1 VPLNQRQV
9 LAPGLGKWPTLLW
22 LSLATLLAMAT
33 WFSASAVVPALT
45 TAWNLDEAG
54 RAWLTM
60 SVQLGFVVG
69 ALGSALLN
77 LADRISA
84 RYLFSLSAFLAAA
97 ATALVPTAS
106 NLTVALLLRLLT
118 GFALVGVYP
127 VAMRL
132 VATWTR
138 ADRGFGIGLL
148 VGAITLGNA
157 MPHLLN
163 AAGGAG
169 DWQRVLYGAAGLAA
183 IGGVIAAS
191 VAHEGPY
198 ATHIPPFDW
207 RQVGRILRQRELVL
221 VNLGY
226 LGHMWELFAMLTW
239 LPIFLAV
246 SFQAS
251 GHDPMWASATAF
263 IAISMGAFSSLAAGI
278 LADRMGRTT
287 ITIAAL
293 AVSGSCALLV
303 GWLFGAHPTVL
314 VPLCLLWG
322 LAVSPDSAQF
332 SAAASELSRP
342 EYIGTALTLQ
352 TCLGFLLTLAT
363 IRLVPSLEHWV
374 GWGWAF
380 AALALGPAVGI
391 WAMARLRRVLAVTP
405 SSERAQAFIRAR
417 GGHSR

>member
-1 VPLNQRQV
+1 
-9 LAPGLGKWPTLLW
+9 
-22 LSLATLLAMAT
+22 MAT

-54 RAWLTM
+54 RSWLTM

-69 ALGSALLN
+69 ALGSALHN
-77 LADRISA
+77 LADRVSA
-84 RYLFSLSAFLAAA
+84 RRLFALSALLAAA
-97 ATALVPTAS
+97 ATALVPSAS
-106 NLTVALLLRLLT
+106 SLAVALPLRFLT
-118 GFALVGVYP
+118 GLALVGVYP

-138 ADRGFGIGLL
+138 ADRGLGIGML
-148 VGAITLGNA
+148 VGAITFGNA

-163 AAGGAG
+163 ALGGAG
-169 DWQRVLYGAAGLAA
+169 DWRRVLYAAAALAA
-183 IGGVIAAS
+183 IGGVIAAAIVS
-191 VAHEGPY
+191 EGPN
-198 ATHIPPFDW
+198 ATRVPPFDW
-207 RQVGRILRQRELVL
+207 RQAGRILRQRELVL

-239 LPIFLAV
+239 LPIFLAA
-246 SFQAS
+246 SFQVS
-251 GHDPMWASATAF
+251 GHDPTWASATAF
-263 IAISMGAFSSLAAGI
+263 IAISMGAFSSLAAGV
-278 LADRMGRTT
+278 LADRLGRTT

-293 AVSGSCALLV
+293 SVSGSCALLV
-303 GWLFGAHPTVL
+303 GWLFGAYPAVL

-332 SAAASELSRP
+332 SAAASELSHP

-363 IRLVPSLEHWV
+363 IRLVPSVEQWG

-380 AALALGPAVGI
+380 AALALGPVVGI
-391 WAMARLRRVLAVTP
+391 WAMARLRRMLAVTP
-405 SSERAQAFIRAR
+405 SSKRAA
-417 GGHSR
+417 

>member
-1 VPLNQRQV
+1 MTGATDR
-9 LAPGLGKWPTLLW
+9 AAFGKWPTLLW
-22 LSLATLLAMAT
+22 LALATLLAMAT

-45 TAWNLDEAG
+45 QTWNLDEAG

-77 LADRISA
+77 LADRVPA
-84 RYLFSLSAFLAAA
+84 RRLFTLSALLAAA
-97 ATALVPTAS
+97 ATALVPAAAG
-106 NLTVALLLRLLT
+106 LALALPLRFLT
-118 GFALVGVYP
+118 GLALVGVYP
-127 VAMRL
+127 VAMRI

-138 ADRGFGIGLL
+138 ADRGLGIGLL

-157 MPHLLN
+157 TPHLL
-163 AAGGAG
+163 AAVGGAG
-169 DWQRVLYGAAGLAA
+169 DWRRVLYAAAGLAA
-183 IGGVIAAS
+183 LGGIVAAV
-191 VAHEGPY
+191 VAREGPY
-198 ATHIPPFDW
+198 ATRIPPFDW
-207 RQVGRILRQRELVL
+207 RQAGRILRQRELVL

-226 LGHMWELFAMLTW
+226 LGHMWELFAMMTW
-239 LPIFLAV
+239 LPVFLAA
-246 SFQAS
+246 SYRAS
-251 GHDPMWASATAF
+251 GHDPAWASLTAF
-263 IAISMGAFSSLAAGI
+263 VAIGMGTPSSLAAGVM
-278 LADRMGRTT
+278 ADRLGRST

-293 AVSGSCALLV
+293 AVSGGCALLV
-303 GWLFGAHPTVL
+303 GWLFGAHPGLL

-363 IRLVPSLEHWV
+363 IRLVPTLEGWA

-380 AALALGPAVGI
+380 AALALGPAIGI
-391 WAMARLRRVLAVTP
+391 WAMARLRHWLARSRP
-405 SSERAQAFIRAR
+405 AGRAA
-417 GGHSR
+417 

>member
-1 VPLNQRQV
+1 MTRGTGR
-9 LAPGLGKWPTLLW
+9 AEFGKWPTLLW
-22 LSLATLLAMAT
+22 LALATLLAMAT

-45 TAWNLDEAG
+45 AAWDLDEAG
-54 RAWLTM
+54 RAGLTM

-77 LADRISA
+77 LADRVPTRRLFAFSA
-84 RYLFSLSAFLAAA
+84 LLAAA
-97 ATALVPTAS
+97 ATALVPIAS
-106 NLTVALLLRLLT
+106 GLALALPLRFLT
-118 GFALVGVYP
+118 GLALVGVYP
-127 VAMRL
+127 VGMRI

-138 ADRGFGIGLL
+138 TDRGLGIGLL

-163 AAGGAG
+163 AAGGAD
-169 DWQRVLYGAAGLAA
+169 DWRRVLYAAAALAVLGAL
-183 IGGVIAAS
+183 IAAV
-191 VAHEGPY
+191 VAREGPY
-198 ATHIPPFDW
+198 ATRIPPFDW
-207 RQVGRILRQRELVL
+207 RQAGRILRQRELVL

-239 LPIFLAV
+239 LPIFLAA
-246 SFQAS
+246 SFRAS
-251 GHDPMWASATAF
+251 GHDPAWASLTAF
-263 IAISMGAFSSLAAGI
+263 VAISMGALSSLAAGI
-278 LADRMGRTT
+278 LADRLGRTT

-293 AVSGSCALLV
+293 AVSGSCALLT
-303 GWLFGAHPTVL
+303 GWLFGAQPALL

-352 TCLGFLLTLAT
+352 TCLGFLLTLVT
-363 IRLVPSLEHWV
+363 IRLVPSLEPWA

-380 AALALGPAVGI
+380 AALALGPVVGI
-391 WAMARLRRVLAVTP
+391 WAMSNLRRWLAATR
-405 SSERAQAFIRAR
+405 S
-417 GGHSR
+417 GGRTN

>member
-1 VPLNQRQV
+1 
-9 LAPGLGKWPTLLW
+9 
-22 LSLATLLAMAT
+22 
-33 WFSASAVVPALT
+33 VVPELT
-45 TAWNLDEAG
+45 VAWNLDEAG

-60 SVQLGFVVG
+60 SVQIGFVVG

-77 LADRISA
+77 LADRVSA
-84 RYLFSLSAFLAAA
+84 RRLFSLSAFVAAG
-97 ATALVPTAS
+97 ATALVPVAS
-106 NLTVALLLRLLT
+106 DLRLALPLRFLT

-138 ADRGFGIGLL
+138 ADRGLGIGLL

-163 AAGGAG
+163 AIGGAS
-169 DWQRVLYGAAGLAA
+169 DWRSVLYAAAGFAA
-183 IGGVIAAS
+183 CGGIIAAA
-191 VAHEGPY
+191 VAREGPY
-198 ATHIPPFDW
+198 ATRRPPFDW
-207 RQVGRILRQRELVL
+207 RQAGRILRQRELVL

-226 LGHMWELFAMLTW
+226 LGHMWELFAMLAW
-239 LPIFLAV
+239 LPLFLAA
-246 SFQAS
+246 SYRAS
-251 GHDPMWASATAF
+251 GHDPSWASATAF
-263 IAISMGAFSSLAAGI
+263 VAISAGAPSSLAAGV
-278 LADRMGRTT
+278 LADRLGRTT

-293 AVSGSCALLV
+293 AVSGACALAT
-303 GWLFGAHPTVL
+303 GWFFGAHPAVL

-363 IRLVPSLEHWV
+363 IRLVPTLEAWA

-380 AALALGPAVGI
+380 AALALGPMVGI
-391 WAMARLRRVLAVTP
+391 WAMVSLRRWIELRRSP
-405 SSERAQAFIRAR
+405 
-417 GGHSR
+417 

>member
-1 VPLNQRQV
+1 MTGGTDR
-9 LAPGLGKWPTLLW
+9 AESGKWPTLLW
-22 LSLATLLAMAT
+22 LALATLLAMST

-45 TAWNLDEAG
+45 RVWDLDEAG

-77 LADRISA
+77 LADRVPA
-84 RYLFSLSAFLAAA
+84 RRLFTLSAFLAAA
-97 ATALVPTAS
+97 VTALVPTAS
-106 NLTVALLLRLLT
+106 GLTIALPLRFFT
-118 GFALVGVYP
+118 GLALVGVYP
-127 VAMRL
+127 VAMRV

-138 ADRGFGIGLL
+138 TDRGLGIGLL
-148 VGAITLGNA
+148 VGAITFGNA

-163 AAGGAG
+163 AIGGAG
-169 DWQRVLYGAAGLAA
+169 DWRRVLYAAAGLAA
-183 IGGVIAAS
+183 LGGLIA
-191 VAHEGPY
+191 VAVVREGPY
-198 ATHIPPFDW
+198 KTRTPPFDW
-207 RQVGRILRQRELVL
+207 RQAGRILRQRDLVL

-226 LGHMWELFAMLTW
+226 LGHMWELFAVLAW
-239 LPIFLAV
+239 LPVFLAA
-246 SFQAS
+246 SYGAS
-251 GHDPMWASATAF
+251 GHDPAWASLTAF
-263 IAISMGAFSSLAAGI
+263 VAISMGAASSLIAGI
-278 LADRMGRTT
+278 LADRLGRTT

-293 AVSGSCALLV
+293 TVSGSCALLT
-303 GWLFGAHPTVL
+303 GWLFGAHPALL

-363 IRLVPSLEHWV
+363 IRLVPTLEREV

-380 AALALGPAVGI
+380 AVLALGPVVGV
-391 WAMARLRRVLAVTP
+391 WAMASLRRTLA
-405 SSERAQAFIRAR
+405 Q
-417 GGHSR
+417 SRPAGRVA

>member
-1 VPLNQRQV
+1 MW
-9 LAPGLGKWPTLLW
+9 LAPGRTPSLGKWPTLLW
-22 LSLATLLAMAT
+22 LALATLLAMAT

-45 TAWNLDEAG
+45 RAWDLDEAG

-77 LADRISA
+77 LADRVPT
-84 RYLFSLSAFLAAA
+84 RRFFTLSALLAAT

-106 NLTVALLLRLLT
+106 GLALALPLRFLT

-138 ADRGFGIGLL
+138 TDRGLGIGLL

-163 AAGGAG
+163 AIGGTG
-169 DWQRVLYGAAGLAA
+169 DWGRVLYAAAVLAVLGGLIAA
-183 IGGVIAAS
+183 IV
-191 VAHEGPY
+191 VREGPY
-198 ATHIPPFDW
+198 ATRIPPFDW
-207 RQVGRILRQRELVL
+207 RQAGRILRQQELVL

-226 LGHMWELFAMLTW
+226 LGHMWELFAMLAW
-239 LPIFLAV
+239 LPVFLAA
-246 SFQAS
+246 SYRAS
-251 GHDPMWASATAF
+251 GHDPAWASLTAF
-263 IAISMGAFSSLAAGI
+263 VAISMGAPSSLLAGV
-278 LADRMGRTT
+278 LADRLGRAT

-293 AVSGSCALLV
+293 AISGSCALLT
-303 GWLFGAHPTVL
+303 GWLFGAQPALL

-342 EYIGTALTLQ
+342 EYIGTVLTLQ
-352 TCLGFLLTLAT
+352 TCLGFLLTLVA
-363 IRLVPSLEHWV
+363 IRLVPTLAPWA

-380 AALALGPAVGI
+380 AALALGPAIGI
-391 WAMARLRRVLAVTP
+391 WAMTSLRRRLAAT
-405 SSERAQAFIRAR
+405 RA
-417 GGHSR
+417 GGRSWT

>member
-1 VPLNQRQV
+1 MAMDEVRTPDLE
-9 LAPGLGKWPTLLW
+9 KWPTLLW

-54 RAWLTM
+54 RSWLTM

-84 RYLFSLSAFLAAA
+84 RYLFTLSAFLAAA
-97 ATALVPTAS
+97 ATALVPNAS
-106 NLTVALLLRLLT
+106 SLTVALLLRFLT

-138 ADRGFGIGLL
+138 TDRGMGIGLL

-157 MPHLLN
+157 MPQLLN
-163 AAGGAG
+163 ALGGAG
-169 DWQRVLYGAAGLAA
+169 NWRWVLYAAAGLAA
-183 IGGVIAAS
+183 IGGLIAAI

-198 ATHIPPFDW
+198 ATRIPPFDW

-239 LPIFLAV
+239 LPVFLAA
-246 SFQAS
+246 SYRAS
-251 GHDPMWASATAF
+251 GHDPTWASLTAF
-263 IAISMGAFSSLAAGI
+263 VAISMGAMSSLAVGVM
-278 LADRMGRTT
+278 ADRLGRTL
-287 ITIAAL
+287 IVIAAL
-293 AVSGSCALLV
+293 AVSGSCALLM
-303 GWLFGAHPTVL
+303 GWLFGAHPVLL

-322 LAVSPDSAQF
+322 FAVSPDSAQF
-332 SAAASELSRP
+332 SAAASELSRSD
-342 EYIGTALTLQ
+342 YMGTALTLQ

-363 IRLVPSLEHWV
+363 IRLVPSLEQWT

-380 AALALGPAVGI
+380 ATLALGPVVGI

-405 SSERAQAFIRAR
+405 PSERAA
-417 GGHSR
+417 